1 MSFTIH
7 RHLDSAILRKHLPK
21 RFHMQ
26 VRDHDLV
33 SGDCALILFSDKHTV
48 LSNQVRKALDEV
60 LDLTEPNRIAAGYNF
75 TQECFELFTAQG
87 FRWFFEYD
95 SFFTDER
102 LKAIR

>member
-7 RHLDSAILRKHLPK
+7 RHLDSATLQKRLPK
-21 RFHMQ
+21 RFQIHY
-26 VRDHDLV
+26 RDRDFI
-33 SGDCALILFSDKHTV
+33 SGDFALIVFSDKHTV
-48 LSNQVRKALDEV
+48 LSSHVRKALGEI
-60 LDLTEPNRIAAGYNF
+60 LDLTEPNRIAVGYAF
-75 TQECFELFTAQG
+75 TQESFELFTAQG